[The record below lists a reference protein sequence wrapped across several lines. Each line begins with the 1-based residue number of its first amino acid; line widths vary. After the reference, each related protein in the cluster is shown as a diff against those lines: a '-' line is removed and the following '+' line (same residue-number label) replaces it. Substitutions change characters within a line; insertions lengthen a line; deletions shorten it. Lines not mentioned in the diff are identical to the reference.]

1 MLLLLVVGL
10 LLIVIARNIILRVLI
25 CIVAVI
31 SVILPS
37 CGRLLLVVLLL
48 IVILVVI
55 LLAVVIL
62 LLINVSKLLQLAV
75 LIPGIKQPSTTYG
88 WMTAARACVRSN
100 KETFVILVGVELV
113 FNLLH
118 YLVNCLFM
126 FLINLHPLHDLIVI

>member
-1 MLLLLVVGL
+1 M
-10 LLIVIARNIILRVLI
+10 IVIARNIILRVLI

-31 SVILPS
+31 SIILPS

-75 LIPGIKQPSTTYG
+75 LIPGIK
-88 WMTAARACVRSN
+88 
-100 KETFVILVGVELV
+100 
-113 FNLLH
+113 
-118 YLVNCLFM
+118 
-126 FLINLHPLHDLIVI
+126 